1 MTISFVNYCLSKII
15 FQPAFLKNYALVI
28 FHSCCN
34 SNNVCK
40 KGCNTITFCMIFT
53 NRFTA
58 IRKLPDQLIS
68 KKYEE
73 ISPFITALCLF
84 ITCR

>member
-1 MTISFVNYCLSKII
+1 MMF
-15 FQPAFLKNYALVI
+15 A
-28 FHSCCN
+28 
-34 SNNVCK
+34 K

-58 IRKLPDQLIS
+58 IRKLSDQLIS

-73 ISPFITALCLF
+73 SSPFITALRLF